1 MMISWYGQLESAGSV
16 EAVVAIARDYGAMLS
31 PEEIAMLPPG
41 ARPGRI
47 RDESDIT
54 ELHERLVD
62 EYRKTRASG
71 AELALLQRVTGFF
84 VRACV
89 RIAELGGARENDDAA
104 NSEDSQKLAAPD
116 R

>member
-1 MMISWYGQLESAGSV
+1 MISWYGQLESAASAG
-16 EAVVAIARDYGAMLS
+16 AVVAIARDYGAMLS
-31 PEEIAMLPPG
+31 PEEIALLPPG

-47 RDESDIT
+47 RDEADVT
-54 ELHERLVD
+54 ELHERLVE

-84 VRACV
+84 VRASV
-89 RIAELGGARENDDAA
+89 RIAELGRGREDGEDAA
-104 NSEDSQKLAAPD
+104 NSADSQKLAAPE

>member
-1 MMISWYGQLESAGSV
+1 MISWYGQLESAGSIA
-16 EAVVAIARDYGAMLS
+16 AVVAIARDYGAMLS
-31 PEEIAMLPPG
+31 PEEIVMLPPG

-47 RDESDIT
+47 RDEADVT
-54 ELHERLVD
+54 ELHGRLVE

-84 VRACV
+84 VRASV
-89 RIAELGGARENDDAA
+89 RIAELAGACEDDEDAA
-104 NSEDSQKLAAPD
+104 KSADPQKVATPD